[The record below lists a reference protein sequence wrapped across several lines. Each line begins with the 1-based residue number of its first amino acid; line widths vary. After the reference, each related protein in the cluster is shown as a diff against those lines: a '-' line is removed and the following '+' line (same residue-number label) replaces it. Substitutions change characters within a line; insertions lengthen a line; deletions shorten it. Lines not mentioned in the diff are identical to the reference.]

1 MLWLKARDL
10 AYPLAGKQRRLAAY
24 AFRRSP
30 WVMVW
35 TLAVAQVISWGSL
48 YYAFSLFVVPMQ
60 ETLGWSR
67 PLLNGAL
74 SLGLLST
81 GAVAFPVGAWIDRR
95 GGRTV
100 MTLSSLLGGLLLLAW
115 ARVES
120 PWAFYL
126 IWVLIGVSM
135 AGVLYEPAFA
145 VITATFGPDARRA
158 ITALTLV
165 GGFASTVFM
174 PLTQLL
180 ITTLGWRQ
188 ALLVLGGLNLAVC
201 LPLHV
206 LFVPAPPASRPPGVT
221 PGAEETASTTHELHA
236 IVRGR
241 VFWGLAI
248 WFTAA
253 NATASGLVFQ
263 FVPLLTTWGVGMT
276 AILTSVA
283 LIGPMQVAGRIVLM
297 LFSTRLETREI
308 GTAVVILLPAA
319 ILALLFLAHTP
330 VWLGLCAALY
340 GAGNGIM
347 TIARG
352 TAVADLIGRTHY
364 GAINGALTI
373 PTMVAKSLAP
383 VVTAAIWAA
392 MGDPALMLWT
402 LLGSTLVGAVGF
414 LLALSGASPKGG
426 DGLGQA

>member
-1 MLWLKARDL
+1 MRWLKARVR
-10 AYPLAGKQRRLAAY
+10 ARPLVGGQRCLSAD

-48 YYAFSLFVVPMQ
+48 FYAFSLFVVPMQ

-67 PLLNGAL
+67 TLLNGAL

-81 GAVAFPVGAWIDRR
+81 GAVAFPVGAWIDRH

-100 MTLSSLLGGLLLLAW
+100 MTLSSVLGGLLLLAW
-115 ARVES
+115 AQVES

-126 IWVLIGVSM
+126 IWTLIGVSM

-180 ITTLGWRQ
+180 IATLGWRQ
-188 ALLVLGGLNLAVC
+188 ALLILGGLNLAVC
-201 LPLHV
+201 FPLHV
-206 LFVPAPPASRPPGVT
+206 LFVPAPPASRPPGAT
-221 PGAEETASTTHELHA
+221 PAAEETASTTHALHA
-236 IVRGR
+236 ILRGR
-241 VFWGLAI
+241 AFWGLAI

-253 NATASGLVFQ
+253 NATASGFVFQ
-263 FVPLLTTWGVGMT
+263 FVPLLTSWGVGMT

-308 GTAVVILLPAA
+308 GIAVVLLLPAA
-319 ILALLFLAHTP
+319 VLALLCLAHTP
-330 VWLGLCAALY
+330 VWLGLCASLY

-347 TIARG
+347 TIVRG
-352 TAVADLIGRTHY
+352 TAVADLIGRAHY
-364 GAINGALTI
+364 GAVNGALTL

-383 VVTAAIWAA
+383 VMTAAIWAA
-392 MGDPALMLWT
+392 TGDPSLMLWT
-402 LLGSTLVGAVGF
+402 LLGSALVGAVGF
-414 LLALSGASPKGG
+414 LLALSGASPKG
-426 DGLGQA
+426 

>member
-1 MLWLKARDL
+1 MLWLKTRDL
-10 AYPLAGKQRRLAAY
+10 AHPLAGGQRRPAAY

-35 TLAVAQVISWGSL
+35 ILAVAQVISWGSL

-115 ARVES
+115 ARVEA

-165 GGFASTVFM
+165 GGFASTIFM

-180 ITTLGWRQ
+180 IATLGWRQ

-201 LPLHV
+201 LPLHT
-206 LFVPAPPASRPPGVT
+206 LFVPASTASSPPRLIPL
-221 PGAEETASTTHELHA
+221 AEETTSTTDDLHT

-253 NATASGLVFQ
+253 NATASGFVFQ

-297 LFSTRLETREI
+297 LFSARLETREI

-319 ILALLFLAHTP
+319 ILSLLLLAHTP
-330 VWLGLCAALY
+330 VWLGLSAALY

-383 VVTAAIWAA
+383 VATAAIWTAT
-392 MGDPALMLWT
+392 GDTSLMLWT
-402 LLGSTLVGAVGF
+402 LLGSALVGAVGF
-414 LLALSGASPKGG
+414 LLALSGISPKAGN
-426 DGLGQA
+426 GLGEA